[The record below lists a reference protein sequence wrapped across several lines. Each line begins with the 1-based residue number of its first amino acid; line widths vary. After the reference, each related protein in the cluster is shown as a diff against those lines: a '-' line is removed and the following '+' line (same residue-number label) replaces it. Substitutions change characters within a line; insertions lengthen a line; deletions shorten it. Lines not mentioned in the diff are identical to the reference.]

1 MSSLLTL
8 DSLSAAAP
16 DGRLL
21 FKDLSLSVGRN
32 QRIGLVGRNGSG
44 KSTLLAIIEG
54 KAQPIAGHIA
64 ATGRVGALVQNLPPE
79 LTVAEAIGI
88 SRIREATARVE
99 EGDAS
104 DEDFA
109 LADWTLEARVAAAL
123 ASAGL
128 SGIDLDLRIA
138 SFSGGERTRIGLA
151 RLLIEAPD
159 LILLDEPTNNLD
171 ARGRAAVHELLLR
184 WDGGAIIASHDR
196 QLLEHV
202 DRMVELSP
210 VRIRQFGGGWSA
222 FAAAREAERQRAETS
237 LQAAEQDL
245 KEAKR
250 IAQARREKKARRDRA
265 GKAYAASGSA
275 PKILMGRQAE
285 RAENSAGRDGS
296 LADRQMDEAARK
308 LADVRTRVELTAP
321 LTFDIPPSHLPA
333 SKELLSMDEA
343 SVALSP
349 DRILGPWTLEIR
361 GPERVAITGPNG
373 AGKSSLLRLAMGEI
387 RPAAGSVRRAEG
399 RLAMVDQHVSL
410 LEPSLTVIEN
420 YQRRHPNATQ
430 EASHAALARFA
441 FRNRDAQRPVGTLS
455 GGERLRAALACV
467 LGGPAPPQLL
477 ALDEPTNHIDL
488 ESAEALEHA
497 LSVYDGAILVVSHDG
512 SFIERIGVTRALDLC
527 L

>member
-54 KAQPIAGHIA
+54 KAQQLAGHVTA
-64 ATGRVGALVQNLPPE
+64 AGRVGTLEQNLPPA
-79 LTVAEAIGI
+79 LSVAEAIGI
-88 SRIREATARVE
+88 SGIREATARVE
-99 EGDAS
+99 AGNAS
-104 DEDFA
+104 DEDHA
-109 LADWTLEARVAAAL
+109 LADWTLDARVAAAL
-123 ASAGL
+123 ASTGL
-128 SGIDLDLRIA
+128 TGTDLDRDIA

-171 ARGRAAVHELLLR
+171 AEGRAAVGELLLR
-184 WDGGAIIASHDR
+184 WDGGLVVASHDR
-196 QLLEHV
+196 QLLEQV
-202 DRMVELSP
+202 DRIIELGP

-222 FAAAREAERQRAETS
+222 FAAAREADRHRAETS
-237 LQAAEQDL
+237 LEAAEQGVR
-245 KEAKR
+245 EAKR
-250 IAQARREKKARRDRA
+250 VAQARREKKARRDRA

-285 RAENSAGRDGS
+285 RAQNSAGRDGI
-296 LADRQMDEAARK
+296 LADRQTDEAARK
-308 LADVRTRVELTAP
+308 LKDAQALVELAAP
-321 LTFDIPPSHLPA
+321 MTFEIPPSRLPA
-333 SKELLSMDEA
+333 STELLSIEQA
-343 SVALSP
+343 SVELAP
-349 DRILGPWTLEIR
+349 GRILGPWTLDIR
-361 GPERVAITGPNG
+361 GPERVAITGQNG

-387 RPAAGSVRRAEG
+387 APATGSVRRAEG
-399 RLAMVDQHVSL
+399 RLAMVDQHVAL
-410 LEPSLTVIEN
+410 LDPSLTVIEN
-420 YQRRHPNATQ
+420 YQRLHPHATQ

-441 FRNRDAQRPVGTLS
+441 FRNRDALRLAGTLS
-455 GGERLRAALACV
+455 GGERLRAALSCV
-467 LGGPAPPQLL
+467 LGGPSPPQLL

-488 ESAEALEHA
+488 ESIEALEDA
-497 LSVYDGAILVVSHDG
+497 LSMYDGAILVVSHDH
-512 SFIERIGVTRALDLC
+512 SFIERIGVTRSLHLH